1 MDNNLIGK
9 KVRLIPTPKNK
20 YSSSNIRRNSNSE
33 VYEIYKVSQ
42 QPGSSS
48 LNILYIKNL
57 KGKECGWVYD
67 YETIPAASSIEELET
82 KIKEYELA
90 ISESFDKLKYLK
102 DTCQTEFDEK
112 TYELHCF
119 LRLRLKKDINL
130 TETVNAVLDITK

>member
-1 MDNNLIGK
+1 MNQNLIGK
-9 KVRLIPTPKNK
+9 RVRLIPTPKNK
-20 YSSSNIRRNSNSE
+20 PSSHNINITNDPSKTF
-33 VYEIYKVSQ
+33 EIYKADKA
-42 QPGSSS
+42 
-48 LNILYIKNL
+48 NNYIKDL
-57 KGKECGWVYD
+57 KGEECGWVYD

-112 TYELHCF
+112 AYQLHI
-119 LRLRLKKDINL
+119 LLAEKLKKDVNL